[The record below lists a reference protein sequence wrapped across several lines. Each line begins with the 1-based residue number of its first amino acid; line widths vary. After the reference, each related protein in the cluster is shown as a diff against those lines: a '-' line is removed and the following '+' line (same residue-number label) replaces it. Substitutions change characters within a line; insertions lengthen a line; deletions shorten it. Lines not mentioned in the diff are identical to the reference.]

1 MDAIECIK
9 TRRSIRKFKPEPV
22 PRKLVME
29 VIDCGRRAP
38 SSRNSQP
45 WQFIVITSDKQKEE
59 LAAIRR
65 KTSVPCDWMAD
76 APALVAVCVDLEQC
90 SPTRWIETGSVAA
103 ENILLA
109 AHAKGLGACWI
120 AMRYDFKPQL
130 NARIQ
135 SILGVGANVMPVAVL
150 ALGYPDEEPKP
161 KQLRDIHS
169 MVR

>member
-9 TRRSIRKFKPEPV
+9 TRRSIRKFKPDPV
-22 PRKLVME
+22 PRKLLME
-29 VIDCGRRAP
+29 IIDCGRHAP

-45 WQFIVITSDKQKEE
+45 WQFIVITGSKQKEE
-59 LAAIRR
+59 LAAIR
-65 KTSVPCDWMAD
+65 KETAVPCDWVVN
-76 APALVAVCVDLEQC
+76 APVLIAVCVDLERC

-103 ENILLA
+103 ENMLLA
-109 AHAKGLGACWI
+109 AHALGLGGCWVV
-120 AMRYDFKPQL
+120 MRYDFKPQL
-130 NARIQ
+130 NAKAQ
-135 SILGVGANVMPVAVL
+135 KALGIGGNIMPVAVL